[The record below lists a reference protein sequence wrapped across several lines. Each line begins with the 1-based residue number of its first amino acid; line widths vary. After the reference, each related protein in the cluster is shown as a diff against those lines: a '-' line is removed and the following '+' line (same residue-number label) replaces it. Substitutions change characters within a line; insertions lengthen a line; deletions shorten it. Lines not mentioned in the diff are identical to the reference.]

1 MCVRLEN
8 GRKLAGDSSLR
19 TIQPDIPGQRVK
31 MYGQQKR
38 NVSHISST
46 AYTQDQST
54 GALPTSGTKSCVISA
69 QGQTSVVWQ
78 CPLKV
83 RITAV
88 SSSIGQRHN
97 EYHLLNVLSHRRPR
111 RAATLFGGRIVDRL

>member
-78 CPLKV
+78 CPLKA

-88 SSSIGQRHN
+88 SRYPSVN
-97 EYHLLNVLSHRRPR
+97 HRRSQNCHE
-111 RAATLFGGRIVDRL
+111 RAHAVQQTGIAIRLP